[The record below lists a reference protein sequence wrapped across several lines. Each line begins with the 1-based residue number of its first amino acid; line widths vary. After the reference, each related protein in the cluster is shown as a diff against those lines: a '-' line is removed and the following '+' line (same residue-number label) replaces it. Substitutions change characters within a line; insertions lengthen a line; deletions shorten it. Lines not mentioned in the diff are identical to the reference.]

1 MQTLR
6 QFLRTPKGTL
16 LTIFLALFGLGAA
29 AIGWQLAAPQMLAA
43 VLGATLTDLVVERFH
58 RRGHGWPVSAVL
70 SGMIVG
76 FVLSPVTPLAITNSE
91 LKAHGHSTTSTLL
104 MSDDTYLE
112 LNDLKIERGR
122 NFVPSDLRLGPVST
136 RSPAVRPPVIS

>member
-1 MQTLR
+1 HQRVDDVPGLADRVAAGSSGAEAERQRQRHQRGYRELAGIQAGDPASTFTGAFRKFIVLQRERLVLMQTLR

-70 SGMIVG
+70 SGMI
-76 FVLSPVTPLAITNSE
+76 
-91 LKAHGHSTTSTLL
+91 
-104 MSDDTYLE
+104 
-112 LNDLKIERGR
+112 
-122 NFVPSDLRLGPVST
+122 
-136 RSPAVRPPVIS
+136 